1 MNTQV
6 ERLSLV
12 DLTNLA
18 VEASDTDTLMRG
30 ISAEWDGLVPAL
42 VA

>member
-1 MNTQV
+1 VNAQI

-30 ISAEWDGLVPAL
+30 MSAEWDGLVREL